1 MNQFNALPLG
11 RKLVLG
17 GGLLLFIDTFFAW
30 QKIDVKVAGIVSVS
44 AKANAWHGFWGYI
57 MGLATIALV
66 VWVGAK
72 ALGAKLPVELPD
84 GLTTLGLAAAI
95 LVCAVLKNLVDDYS
109 AWASYVGVVLAA
121 AIAYGAWLTFQESG
135 EKLPEFASG
144 QAPNA

>member
-1 MNQFNALPLG
+1 MNQFNTLPLG

-17 GGLLLFIDTFFAW
+17 AGLLLLIDTFFAW
-30 QKIDVKVAGIVSVS
+30 QKIEVKVAGIVDVT
-44 AKANAWHGFWGYI
+44 AKANAWHGFWGFV

-72 ALGAKLPVELPD
+72 ALGTKLPFELPD

-95 LVCAVLKNLVDDYS
+95 LVCALLKNLVDDYS

-121 AIAYGAWLTFQESG
+121 AITYGAWLVFQESG

-144 QAPNA
+144 DANT